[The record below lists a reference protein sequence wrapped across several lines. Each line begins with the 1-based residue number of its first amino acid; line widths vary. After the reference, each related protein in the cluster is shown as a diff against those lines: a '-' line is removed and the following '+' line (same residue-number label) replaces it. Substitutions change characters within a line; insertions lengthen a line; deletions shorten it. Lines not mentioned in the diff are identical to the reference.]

1 MTSESKGEKDITSG
15 NIEEGH
21 GTGDTTAAF
30 KEKPDPETIEEIERT
45 RQERLDPENR
55 PPNAEVDNTHKT
67 FDYET
72 GTFLEDHEGE
82 ELERRFPASG
92 GGA

>member
-1 MTSESKGEKDITSG
+1 MSENRNEKDITSG
-15 NIEEGH
+15 EIEEGH

-30 KEKPDPETIEEIERT
+30 KEKPDQETIEEIERT
-45 RQERLDPENR
+45 RRERLDPRNR
-55 PPNAEVDNTHKT
+55 PENAEVDNTQKT
-67 FDYET
+67 FDYAT

-82 ELERRFPASG
+82 DLEPRFPASG